1 MQFQK
6 LVWIRVHV
14 ALKQFK
20 VAFAESSQEYPC
32 KPRSPP
38 HSTVHGVH
46 FLHTCKESFTSS
58 CVNNEIITGRFKN
71 DNGTENWPKRENSI
85 LFFRHPF
92 GDEKFLFGDY
102 FINYHSLFP

>member
-20 VAFAESSQEYPC
+20 VAFAESSQECPC

-46 FLHTCKESFTSS
+46 FCTPAKQVLQAVVLIMK
-58 CVNNEIITGRFKN
+58 
-71 DNGTENWPKRENSI
+71 
-85 LFFRHPF
+85 
-92 GDEKFLFGDY
+92 
-102 FINYHSLFP
+102 